1 MNIFLRLGWIR
12 FVLFKAM
19 RATCG
24 LSMASR
30 LFGVSSWVKL
40 HDEVKVHAG
49 YFRFIIIVAL
59 VTARAIAYGFLPF
72 NHPQTPGFGLS
83 ASCAI
88 CGLLLTEILEDWTV
102 LQQVLPESPVT
113 VEMLLVPHW
122 DVIQKNILAH
132 LFECYRN
139 KAKGLHP
146 NPKAMNSKPLNPET
160 LNTKSPRA

>member
-1 MNIFLRLGWIR
+1 IRSNDFGWIGVAVSSYVMNIFLRLGWIR

-113 VEMLLVPHW
+113 VEMLTEHVSYMHPRS
-122 DVIQKNILAH
+122 LAT
-132 LFECYRN
+132 FEWRI
-139 KAKGLHP
+139 
-146 NPKAMNSKPLNPET
+146 
-160 LNTKSPRA
+160 